1 MDRICSGKFVGTTC
15 EGTVCAEDASME
27 VMGLALLVSEGTSGR
42 GMVDNLGANR
52 ICGGGQ

>member
-1 MDRICSGKFVGTTC
+1 MDGTGPAKVGGTTC